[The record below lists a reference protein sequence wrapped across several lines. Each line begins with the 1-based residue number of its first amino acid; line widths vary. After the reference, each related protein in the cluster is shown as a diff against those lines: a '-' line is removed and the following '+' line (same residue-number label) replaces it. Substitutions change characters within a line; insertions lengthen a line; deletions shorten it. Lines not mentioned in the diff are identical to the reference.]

1 MTTDII
7 IPLGLRGK
15 MELTVEPE
23 QTATHYGSGL
33 VEVFA
38 TPAMVAFM
46 ENTALCSLNDILPS
60 HLTTVGASIN
70 IRHLKATPIGRKLRC
85 ESRVIEV
92 NGRKIVFDV
101 SVWEGEMLAGHGT
114 HVRYIV
120 DIQQFM
126 SQFQN
131 S

>member
-1 MTTDII
+1 MLNEVN

-15 MELTVEPE
+15 MEIIVSPE
-23 QTATHYGSGL
+23 QTATRYGSGL

-38 TPAMVAFM
+38 TPAMVAVM
-46 ENTALCSLNDILPS
+46 ESTALVSMGDYLPD
-60 HLTTVGASIN
+60 HLTSVGASIN
-70 IRHLKATPIGRKLRC
+70 IRHLKATPVGRTLRC

-92 NGRKIVFDV
+92 HGRKIIFDV
-101 SVWEGEMLAGHGT
+101 SVWEGETLAGHGT

-120 DIQQFM
+120 DKKHFM
-126 SQFQN
+126 SQFE